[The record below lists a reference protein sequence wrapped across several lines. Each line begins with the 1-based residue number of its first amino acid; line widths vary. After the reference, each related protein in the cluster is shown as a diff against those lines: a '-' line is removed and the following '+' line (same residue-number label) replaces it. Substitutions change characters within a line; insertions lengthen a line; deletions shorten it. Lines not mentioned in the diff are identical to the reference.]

1 MSGQASAASK
11 MMFVDL
17 KRCIG
22 CNACSVA
29 CIQENNLQFGIAWN
43 RVYGVE
49 GDDYPKPDVRVLPMF
64 CQHCSSAAC
73 KLTCD
78 NLGYRAIVQRAD
90 GIVYV
95 DQSRCVGCQ
104 KCVPVCPFKAMFF
117 NTETN
122 KAEKCHYCMHRID
135 AGLAPAC
142 VITCMGI
149 TREFASPSELLARHP
164 HAAQMMRGNANAL
177 YENMGE
183 KPMTERATAGNP
195 GASECH
201 W

>member
-1 MSGQASAASK
+1 
-11 MMFVDL
+11 MMYVDL

-29 CIQENNLQFGIAWN
+29 CAQENDLQLGIMWN

-49 GDDYPKPDVRVLPMF
+49 GDAYPKPDVRVLPMF
-64 CQHCSSAAC
+64 CQHCSSAPC

-78 NLGYRAIVQRAD
+78 GLGHSAIVRRAD

-95 DQSRCVGCQ
+95 DRSRCVGCQ
-104 KCVPVCPFKAMFF
+104 KCIPVCPFKAVFF
-117 NTETN
+117 NTATG

-142 VITCMGI
+142 VITCMSL